1 MIENINGA
9 VSSDFAPF
17 FLPNRNFGHTFV
29 WMVYKVLADIIFM
42 LHLFFIV
49 FVVLGGILVLRW
61 EKLVWVHIPLALW
74 GVIVEWGNFIC
85 PLTPL
90 ENKLREL
97 GGGTGFELSFTEQ
110 YLYPI
115 VYIDNL
121 NREVQLVLGLIVLFI
136 NFVVYS
142 MVFLRKKNHE
152 KR

>member
-1 MIENINGA
+1 
-9 VSSDFAPF
+9 
-17 FLPNRNFGHTFV
+17 
-29 WMVYKVLADIIFM
+29 M

>member
-1 MIENINGA
+1 
-9 VSSDFAPF
+9 
-17 FLPNRNFGHTFV
+17 
-29 WMVYKVLADIIFM
+29 MVYKVLADIIFM